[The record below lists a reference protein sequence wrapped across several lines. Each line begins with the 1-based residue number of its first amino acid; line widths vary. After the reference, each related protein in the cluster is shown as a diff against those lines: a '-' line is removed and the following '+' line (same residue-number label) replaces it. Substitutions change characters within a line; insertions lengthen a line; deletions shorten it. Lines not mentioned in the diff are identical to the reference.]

1 MYFEVLSS
9 SQQEWGAQWYWGQ
22 NDIKSLTMAT
32 WLPVSCASLK
42 LGNLLAREG
51 ILDSLP
57 SPWNYLDLKTP
68 EIRRPNLKLSRS
80 PTSLATDNCQDANLN
95 NLPPFQTKLQF
106 HSTEIQM
113 FLAPEIRY
121 RWNCTLGRNQFWW
134 KERNRWWKKL
144 CSLSQVQIRGSRDCG
159 PVPWINSPNLWHCGW
174 N

>member
-1 MYFEVLSS
+1 
-9 SQQEWGAQWYWGQ
+9 
-22 NDIKSLTMAT
+22 MAT

-57 SPWNYLDLKTP
+57 SPWNYLELKTL

-95 NLPPFQTKLQF
+95 NQPPFQTKLQF

-159 PVPWINSPNLWHCGW
+159 PVLWINSPNLWHCGW